1 MHTLSLV
8 QIIVSGLVATSA
20 VASLEVAG
28 TGALARRVGPIVALA
43 IPAFAAPAVRETGV
57 EAREPKRFVLLPP
70 PASS

>member
-28 TGALARRVGPIVALA
+28 TGALARHVAPIVALA
-43 IPAFAAPAVRETGV
+43 IPALAAPAVKDTGV
-57 EAREPKRFVLLPP
+57 EAREPKRFVLPRP
-70 PASS
+70 PAST